1 MKTKKSKA
9 AKAFAEYWEGKGN
22 EKQET
27 ARFWLDLLQNVL
39 GVANPTRCIEFEKPV
54 QITHTNF
61 IDAFI
66 PATKV
71 LVEQKKADI
80 DLHKR
85 YPQSDGVSLTAFE
98 QAKRYADELPY
109 SLRPRWI
116 VACNF
121 QEFLIYD
128 LERPHTDP
136 EQILLKDL
144 ETQYYRLQF
153 LVDEKNEVIRR
164 EEEIS
169 LQAGE
174 LVGKLYDALYKE
186 YINPDDNS
194 LRSLNILCVRIV
206 FCLYAEDAGLFET
219 KTSFED
225 YIKSFNLSSLRKAI
239 IDLFKGLD
247 TRIEDRDKYDT
258 SLQPFPYV
266 NGGLFAEE
274 GLEIPNFTQEIVDVI
289 VNHCAPFNW
298 SKISPTIFGS
308 VFESTLNPDTRRK
321 GGMHYTSIENIHKV
335 IDPLFMDDLREEFS
349 AIVETCHGASLQ
361 KRNRKLLDFQ
371 NKIANLKFLDPAC
384 GSGNFLTETYMSLRR
399 LENEIIAILNKGES
413 VLGFGGEYI
422 KVNINQFYG
431 IEINDFAV
439 TVAKTALWIAECQ
452 MIGETEKLV
461 GQDIDFFPLK
471 NHANIVEGNAL
482 RMDWSTLEVASASK
496 ALYTEKLHVYKVE
509 DFEGETLRAEETN
522 LPYNG
527 IYKELDVI
535 TKDLEIKD
543 LPKTKKNHVVYDYIM
558 GNPPF
563 SGAQVMDKDG
573 HQKEDMVN
581 VFPRVKSAGNLD
593 YVCCWYKKAS
603 EYIQKKHTRCA
614 FVSTNSIVQGIQAAT
629 LWKPLL
635 ATSIRFDFAYR
646 SFRWAS
652 ESSDMARVHCV
663 IIGFSDKNNEKR
675 DKVIFDTKRGG
686 FIVQHINPYLL
697 DMPDFFIE
705 SRAEPLCKNI
715 SPMTKGSQPTDGGN
729 LILKANEYE
738 DFIKQEPRSKIF
750 IREFIGSEEFLY
762 NKKRYC
768 LWLVDADPAEI
779 RKMPLVMKRVEA
791 VKAMRLASKKQST
804 RNWAAYPYLF
814 TENRQPQS
822 NFIVIP
828 EVSSERRPYVP
839 MDFLTPNIICS
850 NKLQMIPNATLYQFG
865 ILTSSTHMAWMRTI
879 CGRLGTSYDYSAS
892 IVYNNFP
899 WCNPTQEQKAKIKNT
914 AQAILDERALFPD
927 ANLAD
932 LYDERVMPKSLRAAH
947 QANDKAVMQAY
958 GFDPDLSEEEI
969 VAELFK
975 MYEIMTREKVL

>member
-1 MKTKKSKA
+1 METKKSKAA
-9 AKAFAEYWEGKGN
+9 AKAFAEYWENKGK

-39 GVANPTRCIEFEKPV
+39 GVANPTRHIEFEKPV
-54 QITHTNF
+54 QLTHTNF
-61 IDAFI
+61 IDAYI
-66 PATKV
+66 PASKV

-80 DLHKR
+80 DLHRR
-85 YPQSDGVSLTAFE
+85 YPQSDGTLLTAFE

-121 QEFLIYD
+121 HEFLIYD
-128 LERPHTDP
+128 LERPRSEP

-144 ETQYYRLQF
+144 EKEYYRLQF

-186 YINPDDNS
+186 YINPNENS

-206 FCLYAEDAGLFET
+206 FCLYAEDAGLFDT

-225 YIKSFNLSSLRKAI
+225 YIKSFNISGLRKAI

-247 TRIEDRDKYDT
+247 TRIAERDKYDT
-258 SLQPFPYV
+258 ALQPFPYV

-274 GLEIPNFTQEIVDVI
+274 GIEIPNFTQEIVDVI

-298 SKISPTIFGS
+298 SEISPTIFGS

-335 IDPLFMDDLREEFS
+335 IDPLFLDDLRKEFS
-349 AIVETCHGASLQ
+349 DIVEACHGTSLQ
-361 KRNRKLLDFQ
+361 KRNRRLLEFQ
-371 NKIANLKFLDPAC
+371 NKLASLTFLDPAC

-399 LENEIIAILNKGES
+399 LENEIISVLNKGES
-413 VLGFGGEYI
+413 VFGFGNEFV

-439 TVAKTALWIAECQ
+439 DVAKTALWIAECQ
-452 MIGETEKLV
+452 MMEETEKLV
-461 GQDIDFFPLK
+461 GQDIDFLPLK

-482 RMDWSTLEVASASK
+482 RMDWGTLEKVPAKK
-496 ALYTEKLHVYKVE
+496 ALYTEKLNVYKVE
-509 DFEGETLRAEETN
+509 DSEGELLWAEDN
-522 LPYNG
+522 RIPFNG
-527 IYKELDVI
+527 TYKELDVI
-535 TKDLEIKD
+535 TKKLEIKD
-543 LPKTKKNHVVYDYIM
+543 LPKTEKKQVVYDYIM

-563 SGAQVMDKDG
+563 SGAQIMDKDG
-573 HQKEDMVN
+573 HQKEDMAN
-581 VFPRVKSAGNLD
+581 LFPGVKGAGNLD
-593 YVCCWYKKAS
+593 YVCCWYKKAG
-603 EYIQKKHTRCA
+603 EFIHNKRTRCA
-614 FVSTNSIVQGIQAAT
+614 FVSTNSIVQGIQVAT
-629 LWKPLL
+629 IWKPLL
-635 ATSIRFDFAYR
+635 ATLIQFDFAYQ
-646 SFRWAS
+646 SFKWES
-652 ESSDMARVHCV
+652 ESTNMARVHCV
-663 IIGFSDKNNEKR
+663 IIGFSDKTNDSGTKMIVETNGDR
-675 DKVIFDTKRGG
+675 IF
-686 FIVQHINPYLL
+686 VQHINPYLL

-715 SPMTKGSQPTDGGN
+715 SPMIKGSQPTDGGN
-729 LILKANEYE
+729 LIIKANEYE
-738 DFIKQEPRSKIF
+738 DFIKQEPRSKIY

-768 LWLVDADPAEI
+768 LWLVDTDPAEI
-779 RKMPLVMKRVEA
+779 RRMPLVMKRVEA
-791 VKAMRLASKKQST
+791 VKTMRSASKKQST
-804 RNWAAYPYLF
+804 RDWSAYPYLF
-814 TENRQPQS
+814 TENRQPQ
-822 NFIVIP
+822 NDFIVIP
-828 EVSSERRPYVP
+828 EVSSEKRQYVP
-839 MDFLTPNIICS
+839 MGFLTPNIICS
-850 NKLQMIPNATLYQFG
+850 NKLQMIPNATLYMFG
-865 ILTSSTHMAWMRTI
+865 ILTSSTHMAWMRTV
-879 CGRLGTSYDYSAS
+879 CGRLETRYDYSAS

-899 WCNPTQEQKAKIKNT
+899 WCNPTEEQKAKIENT
-914 AQAILDERALFPD
+914 AQTILDIRASFPD

-932 LYDERVMPKSLRAAH
+932 LYDERVMPKPLRNAH
-947 QANDKAVMQAY
+947 RENDKAVMQAY
-958 GFDPDLSEEEI
+958 GFDPNLPEEEI

-975 MYEIMTREKVL
+975 MYETMTRE